1 MPRRSC
7 LAGCARGAKT
17 GYSFANVFILKENEN
32 VEPIRVAQMGL
43 GAVGCGIVQTALGR
57 SQLRVVGAIDVDP
70 AKAGRDL
77 GEILGADAPLNIPV
91 QGSLAEVLDAQP
103 VDVVLQATGS
113 HIPDVVGQ
121 LTEIAAAGCNVVS
134 TCEELAYPWLR
145 HPELAREID
154 AKARECGVTILGTGV
169 NPGFIMDTLVLVATA
184 VCGDVRRIVSTRVVA
199 ARERRLALQ
208 QKIGSGM
215 AEADFRQLAARG
227 EIGHV
232 GLRESFYLIAA
243 GLGWEIG
250 DLEETIDPVR
260 AEQRIAT
267 ERFDIAAGQVAGI
280 HQTVRGQSAG
290 RELVLDLTMS
300 MAAAESRDSIEVD
313 ATPPMH
319 LEVVGGTHGDQATW
333 SMVANMVPRVAEAP
347 PGLLTMLDAGLPRA
361 IG

>member
-1 MPRRSC
+1 M
-7 LAGCARGAKT
+7 K
-17 GYSFANVFILKENEN
+17 
-32 VEPIRVAQMGL
+32 PIRVAQMGL
-43 GAVGCGIVQTALGR
+43 GAVGCGIVRTALER
-57 SQLRVVGAIDVDP
+57 SQLRVVGAVDVDP
-70 AKAGRDL
+70 DKVGQDL
-77 GEILGADAPLNIPV
+77 GEVLGAEAALGIPV
-91 QGSLAEVLDAQP
+91 RASLGDVLETQP

-113 HIPDVVGQ
+113 HIPDVAGQ
-121 LTEIAAAGCNVVS
+121 LTDIAAAGCHVVS

-145 HPELAREID
+145 HPALAAEID
-154 AKARECGVTILGTGV
+154 AAARENGVTILGTGV

-215 AEADFRQLAARG
+215 AEADFRSLAARG

-243 GLGWEIG
+243 GLGWEMP
-250 DLEETIDPVR
+250 EPKETIDPVR
-260 AEQRIAT
+260 ADERITT
-267 ERFDIAAGQVAGI
+267 EHFDIAAGQVAGI
-280 HQTVRGQSAG
+280 HQTIQASSAG

-300 MAAAESRDSIEVD
+300 MAASESRDSIAVE
-313 ATPPMH
+313 AAPPMH

-333 SMVANMVPRVAEAP
+333 SMVANMVPRVAAAP
-347 PGLLTMLDAGLPRA
+347 AGLLTMLDAGLPRA

>member
-1 MPRRSC
+1 M
-7 LAGCARGAKT
+7 
-17 GYSFANVFILKENEN
+17 
-32 VEPIRVAQMGL
+32 EPIRVAQMGL
-43 GAVGCGIVQTALGR
+43 GAVGCGIVRTALGR
-57 SQLRVVGAIDVDP
+57 SQLRVVGAVDVDP
-70 AKAGRDL
+70 DKVGQDL
-77 GEILGADAPLNIPV
+77 GEVLGVDAALGIPV
-91 QGSLAEVLDAQP
+91 RASLGDVLEAQP

-113 HIPDVVGQ
+113 HIPDVAGQ
-121 LTEIAAAGCNVVS
+121 LTDIAAAGCHVVS

-145 HPELAREID
+145 HPTLAQEID
-154 AKARECGVTILGTGV
+154 AAARENGVTILGTGV

-215 AEADFRQLAARG
+215 AEADFRALAARG

-243 GLGWEIG
+243 GLGWEMP
-250 DLEETIDPVR
+250 EPQETIDPVR
-260 AEQRIAT
+260 ADERITT
-267 ERFDIAAGQVAGI
+267 EDFDIAAGQVAGI
-280 HQTVRGQSAG
+280 HQTIQASSAG

-300 MAAAESRDSIEVD
+300 MAASESRDSIAVE
-313 ATPPMH
+313 AAPPMH

-333 SMVANMVPRVAEAP
+333 SMVANMVPRVAAAP
-347 PGLLTMLDAGLPRA
+347 AGLLTMLDAGLPRA